1 MEALLL
7 TADSRAS
14 RREAPYL
21 QAKRPMENRFAHE
34 CLAPTLARM
43 PDGRIRLFPALLLC
57 LSLATS
63 AAAATPGERFE
74 EFKRTATPA
83 ELYTLLYALPK
94 GGDLHNHFGGSILP
108 EWWLE
113 AAIDPAVSGGEKF
126 YARTRF
132 LNHPDSPQP
141 FLQFVTIRE
150 FEFNAL
156 PTHLREEYV
165 ALDALD
171 DAGRAAWISSVKL
184 DLHGEGRDEFFGTTF
199 QRLDGL
205 RSHAGVVFAVMK
217 RCMEAFAAEG
227 VRYLEWQFGVF
238 GHNERDGTRVPADE
252 MARRVGEFLDRP
264 DVNALGVT
272 VRFQEAILRFRPTA
286 EKQLEAV
293 YKFVDANRDLWVGI
307 NMVGIEE
314 RGPGYPKRFL
324 EAFRRMRTATPGIP
338 LSIHAG
344 EMDAPNTHV
353 RDTLVLGATR
363 IGHAVNLIHD
373 PDTMLLMRGKTLVE
387 INLISN
393 QLLEYT
399 PDVSKH
405 PFPEYLRTGIPV
417 CLNTD
422 DRGMWD
428 SNLTDEYYTAVTV
441 FNLSWDELVSLGR
454 NSLVHSFVQPDVKA
468 ALLEAYEDD
477 VQAFEAKMS
486 GVDWRDSLAGVK
498 PVTYGYAKRMWGLE
512 FAK

>member
-1 MEALLL
+1 
-7 TADSRAS
+7 
-14 RREAPYL
+14 
-21 QAKRPMENRFAHE
+21 
-34 CLAPTLARM
+34 
-43 PDGRIRLFPALLLC
+43 
-57 LSLATS
+57 
-63 AAAATPGERFE
+63 
-74 EFKRTATPA
+74 
-83 ELYTLLYALPK
+83 
-94 GGDLHNHFGGSILP
+94 
-108 EWWLE
+108 
-113 AAIDPAVSGGEKF
+113 
-126 YARTRF
+126 
-132 LNHPDSPQP
+132 
-141 FLQFVTIRE
+141 
-150 FEFNAL
+150 
-156 PTHLREEYV
+156 
-165 ALDALD
+165 
-171 DAGRAAWISSVKL
+171 VKL

-205 RSHAGVVFAVMK
+205 RSHPGVVLAVMK
-217 RCMEAFAAEG
+217 RCMAAFAAEG
-227 VRYLEWQFGVF
+227 VRYIEWQFGVF
-238 GHNERDGTRVPADE
+238 GHFERDGNRVPADE
-252 MARRVGEFLDRP
+252 MARRIGGFLNRA
-264 DVNALGVT
+264 DVKSLGVT

-324 EAFRRMRTATPGIP
+324 ETFRRLRSGTPGIP

-344 EMDAPNTHV
+344 EMDAPNSHV

-399 PDVSKH
+399 PDIAKH

-441 FNLSWDELVSLGR
+441 FNLSWGELVSLAR
-454 NSLVHSFVQPDVKA
+454 NSIVYAFVQPDVKA
-468 ALLEAYEDD
+468 ALLADYESD
-477 VQAFEAKMS
+477 VAAFEANLTAD
-486 GVDWRDSLAGVK
+486 DWRSSLAGVK

-512 FAK
+512 FAE